1 MPFFN
6 KYEKIREMIK
16 REYKIDD
23 EGNLNQENFEIKNW
37 KKRKTRNF
45 CVVIKILAEY
55 GPTSIG
61 KIIELDP
68 FSKNMKYAN
77 RYRGICSILEGRE
90 NNGKKDVKGLIEKK
104 IVQKTTKD
112 SKNTYHLTI
121 FGIFLAIDLFLNP
134 FVVSSWLSG
143 SYRKKESAKHSL
155 KLLENIAKNYSNS
168 LPLIFGK
175 WNELKNHNIDLSL
188 IQQIIHPNSK
198 LQIQGIQ
205 SLSNMHS
212 FSVIFDTYEKQIT
225 AEFYYNVLIFHFHEI
240 DYKSIE
246 KQLGTDILIFLKNLI
261 KIIWYKTKIDHLDII
276 YKEAFFANDKIKRK
290 KTHTEINNLEMKVLQ
305 IKI

>member
-6 KYEKIREMIK
+6 EYEKIREMIK

-77 RYRGICSILEGRE
+77 RYRGIYSILEGRE

-104 IVQKTTKD
+104 IVQKTTM
-112 SKNTYHLTI
+112 NT
-121 FGIFLAIDLFLNP
+121 
-134 FVVSSWLSG
+134 
-143 SYRKKESAKHSL
+143 
-155 KLLENIAKNYSNS
+155 
-168 LPLIFGK
+168 
-175 WNELKNHNIDLSL
+175 
-188 IQQIIHPNSK
+188 
-198 LQIQGIQ
+198 
-205 SLSNMHS
+205 
-212 FSVIFDTYEKQIT
+212 
-225 AEFYYNVLIFHFHEI
+225 
-240 DYKSIE
+240 
-246 KQLGTDILIFLKNLI
+246 
-261 KIIWYKTKIDHLDII
+261 
-276 YKEAFFANDKIKRK
+276 
-290 KTHTEINNLEMKVLQ
+290 
-305 IKI
+305 